1 MAATQP
7 TTPPKFKAPK
17 VEPTKEELRQRLVDK
32 KVQLLLNLAKFN
44 KKVNPGGY
52 ADLQREINDLDEQI
66 RKMGGKRR
74 KTRRH
79 HKKTQ
84 KRKQHR
90 KTSHR
95 RK

>member
-17 VEPTKEELRQRLVDK
+17 ADPTREELRQRLVDK
-32 KVQLLLNLAKFN
+32 KVQLLQNLAQVN
-44 KKVNPGGY
+44 KTVNPVGY
-52 ADLQREINDLDEQI
+52 RNLDKEIKDLDETI

-74 KTRRH
+74 TRRH

-84 KRKQHR
+84 KRKHHR